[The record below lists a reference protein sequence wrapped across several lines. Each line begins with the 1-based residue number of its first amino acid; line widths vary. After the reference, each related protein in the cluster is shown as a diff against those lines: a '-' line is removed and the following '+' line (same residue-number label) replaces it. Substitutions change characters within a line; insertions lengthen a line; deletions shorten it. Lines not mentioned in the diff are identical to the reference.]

1 MRRYLRLNTV
11 LESLIEY
18 YIMQHLRS
26 ENEHIDDELV
36 CNHCIIIHSVEIVD
50 DELLIANVEHSLYD
64 VDGGKYCTPSFTQI
78 ELTPLWPAEK
88 VFNIDVINYDEVNS
102 YP

>member
-26 ENEHIDDELV
+26 ENDHLDDELV
-36 CNHCIIIHSVEIVD
+36 CDHKIVIHSVEVLD
-50 DELLIANVEHSLYD
+50 DELLVANVEHSLYD
-64 VDGGKYCTPSFTQI
+64 AVAEKYCPPAFTKV
-78 ELTPLWPAEK
+78 ELTPRWPSEQ
-88 VFNIDVINYDEVNS
+88 VFNIGEIVYDEANS
-102 YP
+102 FL

>member
-26 ENEHIDDELV
+26 ENDHLDDELV
-36 CNHCIIIHSVEIVD
+36 
-50 DELLIANVEHSLYD
+50 
-64 VDGGKYCTPSFTQI
+64 
-78 ELTPLWPAEK
+78 
-88 VFNIDVINYDEVNS
+88 
-102 YP
+102 